1 MKVTH
6 HPWLPCYT
14 TNAFKDNFQRRTS
27 RDVSENIWIELFVC
41 CCRRDIIFVK
51 FFTPALENILGGT
64 TVQPHTTPFTAINDR
79 CVKGELTGWCG
90 FPSIIILI
98 IICGIA
104 SVGQCHFDTGMLSGR
119 CHSRNVPHDKPDA
132 ASISMHFNSFCG
144 WILETEK
151 ISSLSQGSFC
161 IYRLDNS
168 R

>member
-1 MKVTH
+1 MKIVV
-6 HPWLPCYT
+6 LLC
-14 TNAFKDNFQRRTS
+14 
-27 RDVSENIWIELFVC
+27 LFVC

-151 ISSLSQGSFC
+151 KTKEVKVGPWYR
-161 IYRLDNS
+161 IYVYCKVEPWRLIF
-168 R
+168 